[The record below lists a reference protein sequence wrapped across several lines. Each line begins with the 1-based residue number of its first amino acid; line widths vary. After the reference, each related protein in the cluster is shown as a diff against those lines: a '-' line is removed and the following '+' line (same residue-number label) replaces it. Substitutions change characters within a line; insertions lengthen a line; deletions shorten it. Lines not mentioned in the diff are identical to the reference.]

1 MFGEKRANNLFVHS
15 RNENNNKIQ
24 RINVSV
30 SALLGTIDVHL
41 EDAIQLSST
50 AVSNDTDLPQFLFIY
65 LPKKNNGKAICLNKH
80 ST

>member
-15 RNENNNKIQ
+15 RNENNNNIQ

-65 LPKKNNGKAICLNKH
+65 LPTKITAKLFA
-80 ST
+80 